1 MPRLIDA
8 DELEKDYRNQFES
21 VYKHIRDSVNPSD
34 FFVERHAAYN
44 KELVRMEMEAFCK
57 YLQSRPTI
65 DAEPVRHGRWG
76 ETQVIGYDGIHPVYG
91 KPCSKCGYE
100 TELYKPNYCPNC
112 GAKMDGGKDNDCE

>member
-8 DELEKDYRNQFES
+8 DALAKWLDKEHYVDRPSGKCDERQNRVLGIAISALK
-21 VYKHIRDSVNPSD
+21 NPQI
-34 FFVERHAAYN
+34 A
-44 KELVRMEMEAFCK
+44 
-57 YLQSRPTI
+57 PTI

>member
-8 DELEKDYRNQFES
+8 DALLDAMRDEEFQTFVPLDE
-21 VYKHIRDSVNPSD
+21 IDSVID
-34 FFVERHAAYN
+34 KA
-44 KELVRMEMEAFCK
+44 
-57 YLQSRPTI
+57 PTI

-112 GAKMDGGKDNDCE
+112 GAKMNGGKDNDCE

>member
-8 DELEKDYRNQFES
+8 DATRKNIQNLKMSQITRVKTLER
-21 VYKHIRDSVNPSD
+21 I
-34 FFVERHAAYN
+34 
-44 KELVRMEMEAFCK
+44 LMMEWCRAEMLKIIDNA
-57 YLQSRPTI
+57 PTI